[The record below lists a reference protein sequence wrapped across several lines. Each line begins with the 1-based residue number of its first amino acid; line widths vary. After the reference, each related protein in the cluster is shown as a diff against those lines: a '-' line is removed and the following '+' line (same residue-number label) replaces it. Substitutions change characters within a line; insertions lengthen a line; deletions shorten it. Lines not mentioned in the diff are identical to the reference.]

1 MRVLSADGQPVGAV
15 KEVYA
20 TNFLVDRPL
29 RHDILVPCEGIQ
41 AVTGQLVILGISADQ
56 VAAIHWDTPA

>member
-1 MRVLSADGQPVGAV
+1 VGAV